1 MLGSLLGK
9 EMHLLYPEYMAD
21 AGAYALVGMGALV
34 AGATH
39 APITAI
45 LIIFELT
52 NDYHI
57 IPPLMVSCIIAVLL
71 ASYLKKES
79 IYTMKLIRRGINIFE
94 GKDINILR
102 ALSVKDVLNT
112 EVETI
117 QAHDNF
123 NEIIKNLLRSRH
135 QEYFI
140 VDEGT
145 RLLGMTSLHDIK
157 EFLKDEEYL
166 SGLVIAADIAQA
178 PGAYLHENDN
188 LDLVMHQFGR
198 NNMDELPVI
207 EDDSTLKLIGSVRR
221 KDVIDAYNREI
232 FKYDL
237 AGGVHSVVTAVTKE
251 REVELT
257 EGYRLAEIDPPD
269 GFIGKS
275 IRDLNIRA
283 RYGVEIILIR
293 KPVEDPHSIPGRP
306 GAIPTPDYVIN
317 PGDKFLILGDTSGI
331 NRLRHGSK

>member
-9 EMHLLYPEYMAD
+9 EMHILFPEHMAN

-34 AGATH
+34 AGTTH

-79 IYTMKLIRRGINIFE
+79 IYTMKLVRRG
-94 GKDINILR
+94 INILR
-102 ALSVKDVLNT
+102 ALSVKDVLT
-112 EVETI
+112 REVEII
-117 QAHDNF
+117 QARDNF
-123 NEIIKNLLRSRH
+123 NQIITNLLKGRH

-140 VDEGT
+140 VNESNK
-145 RLLGMTSLHDIK
+145 LLGMVSLHDIK

-166 SGLVIAADIAQA
+166 SGLVIAADIAQP
-178 PGAYLHENDN
+178 PGAYLREGDN

-198 NNMDELPVI
+198 HNMDELPVV
-207 EDDSTLKLIGSVRR
+207 DDETSLKLVGSVRR

-257 EGYRLAEIDPPD
+257 EGYRLAEVDPPD

-275 IRDLNIRA
+275 IRELNIRA
-283 RYGVEIILIR
+283 KFGVEIILIR
-293 KPVEDPHSIPGRP
+293 KPVEDPQGIPGRP
-306 GAIPTPDYVIN
+306 GVIPTPDYVIN
-317 PGDKFLILGDTSGI
+317 PGDKFLILGDTAGI
-331 NRLRHGSK
+331 DRLRHGI